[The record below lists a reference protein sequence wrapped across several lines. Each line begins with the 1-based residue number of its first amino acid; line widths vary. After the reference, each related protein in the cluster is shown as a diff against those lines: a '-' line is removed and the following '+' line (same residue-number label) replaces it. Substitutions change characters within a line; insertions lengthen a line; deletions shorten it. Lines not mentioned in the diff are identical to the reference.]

1 MKQVQLGI
9 RPAMSVPHPRP
20 SRGLSCGRTALA
32 ALAALAAMS
41 IALTTGCN
49 ATREPSIASNPSIV
63 NPPEGSGLQPV
74 SLPDL
79 AGMEAPARE
88 QMQARISA
96 LRASVTASSAPRD
109 NVGEAYGE
117 MGKLFM
123 AATYLDAAES
133 CFLNA
138 QILAPDDARWPYY
151 LGHVYK
157 VKGPLAKSVASF
169 ERALQLKPDDMAALV
184 WLGEAH
190 LSQGEA
196 ETAGPFFAQAL
207 ALQPESAAARV
218 GAGRVALAQKDHAG
232 AAKLLEEALQREP
245 GATAIHYPL
254 AMAYRGL
261 GDLAK
266 AEAHL
271 ARQGDLEARPPD
283 PLMRDLDVLLQSPEA
298 YNVRGG
304 RELEARNWAAAAE
317 NFRKGLALAPDDASL
332 RHRLG
337 TALAQMGDVRGAA
350 EQFERV
356 LATTPGHARAH
367 FSLGVLLNDSRRY
380 AEASDHFSSAL
391 KYEPGYVQARV
402 QLAGV
407 LARSGRPGEALA
419 HYRQAI
425 DANPTL
431 TDAAFGYAMT
441 LIRLRR
447 YADARDRLTE
457 SMKRFPDQPMFS
469 HALARLLVA
478 APDDRVRDGARGKT
492 LVDALIKGP
501 QTFELGETT
510 AMMLAEL
517 GHFEQAAAVQRD
529 VLKGASDAGILP
541 VVRRATENLKL
552 YERRQPCRTPFTEDE
567 FP

>member
-1 MKQVQLGI
+1 V
-9 RPAMSVPHPRP
+9 AAV
-20 SRGLSCGRTALA
+20 CVALA
-32 ALAALAAMS
+32 A
-41 IALTTGCN
+41 GCT
-49 ATREPSIASNPSIV
+49 ARESTSIASNPSV
-63 NPPEGSGLQPV
+63 VTPPEGLGLQEVP
-74 SLPDL
+74 LPDF
-79 AGMEAPARE
+79 AEMQAPARE
-88 QMQARISA
+88 QLQSRVSTLRSSIS
-96 LRASVTASSAPRD
+96 TSSAPRERLAD
-109 NVGEAYGE
+109 AYGE
-117 MGKLFM
+117 MGKLLM
-123 AATYLDAAES
+123 AATYLDAAEA

-138 QILAPDDARWPYY
+138 QILAASDARWPYY
-151 LGHVYK
+151 LGHIYK

-169 ERALQLKPDDMAALV
+169 EQALRLKPDDLATLV

-190 LSQGEA
+190 LSEGDA
-196 ETAGPFFAQAL
+196 AAAGPLFDRAL
-207 ALQPESAAARV
+207 AVQPESAAARF
-218 GAGRVALAQKDHAG
+218 GAGRVALARRDPAG
-232 AAKLLEEALQREP
+232 AAKYLEEALQREP

-261 GDLAK
+261 GDLVK

-317 NFRKGLALAPDDASL
+317 NFRRGLELAPNDASL

-350 EQFERV
+350 DQFETV
-356 LATTPGHARAH
+356 IKTTPGFARAH
-367 FSLGVLLNDSRRY
+367 FSLGVLMNDSRRY
-380 AEASDHFSSAL
+380 PEAIDHFSNAL

-407 LARSGRPGEALA
+407 LARSGRPEEALE

-431 TDAAFGYAMT
+431 SDAAFGYAMT

-447 YADARDRLTE
+447 YADARNRLTE
-457 SMKRFPDQPMFS
+457 SMKLFPDQPMFS

-478 APDDRVRDGARGKT
+478 APDDRVRDGARGKA

-517 GHFEQAAAVQRD
+517 GHYEQAATVQRD
-529 VLKGASDAGILP
+529 VLKAAEQAGLLQI
-541 VVRRATENLKL
+541 VKRGTENLRR
-552 YERRQPCRTPFTEDE
+552 YESRQPCRTPFTEDE